1 MQGNEEEKRCSELAD
16 IAFNCAG
23 KCRIC
28 PFPGF
33 NCAQHQKKKKKM
45 TKPKKINEK
54 PKTKK
59 DVGES
64 NVSGYQNKF

>member
-16 IAFNCAG
+16 IAFNCEG

-33 NCAQHQKKKKKM
+33 NCAQHQMQSEKM
-45 TKPKKINEK
+45 TKQKKINEK
-54 PKTKK
+54 T
-59 DVGES
+59 
-64 NVSGYQNKF
+64 QN

>member
-16 IAFNCAG
+16 IAFNCEG

-33 NCAQHQKKKKKM
+33 NCAQHQMQSEKNDQAEEDQRKNPKLRKM
-45 TKPKKINEK
+45 
-54 PKTKK
+54 
-59 DVGES
+59 
-64 NVSGYQNKF
+64 